1 MLFNDPSCVPE
12 NTIVSQIQ
20 NKIPE
25 FLGSD
30 WFGII
35 ILSQNFKYKIDAKFD
50 INQIGDELVLNF
62 LSNNKANLYKQ
73 DFKYKLYEYETNH
86 FAIIPIRSTENY
98 VVFFIHCR
106 TQASGP
112 FDIKDLEWNA
122 AYANAAY
129 KTLLINNEL
138 IQEQDYI
145 ENVLDST
152 ESVIVVFDLNYK
164 IVSSNKIAKKIFNID
179 KSGMTIVDINI
190 EDVTKFIAAIE
201 RVTSKGKKEQLRNM
215 IVIKNEKRSLLNVI
229 ISPLRNSK
237 KIISGCVLVGNDI
250 TKTQILEY
258 QFDQLRHY
266 VVLGEIALGLSHD
279 VKNPLTNIK
288 GCAAVLKKSKLIK
301 QNELN
306 HLNLIIHEVDRIDEI
321 INQMMSFGNVAKS
334 NDYILLDIN
343 DVIYNCIQIINRQ
356 KVYRSIDVLYDLDRS
371 APLVKA
377 KNRDIQQIFLNI
389 LINSLQAIENQGVIE
404 IKSCYNKEEET
415 LSVTISDN
423 GIGIEPGIIDKLFE
437 PYFTTKNDGTGLGLF
452 IAKQVLNK
460 YGGIIKI
467 SSTKNTGTLCEIRL
481 PMTASIIDNNIVSE
495 Y

>member
-1 MLFNDPSCVPE
+1 M
-12 NTIVSQIQ
+12 
-20 NKIPE
+20 
-25 FLGSD
+25 
-30 WFGII
+30 
-35 ILSQNFKYKIDAKFD
+35 
-50 INQIGDELVLNF
+50 
-62 LSNNKANLYKQ
+62 
-73 DFKYKLYEYETNH
+73 
-86 FAIIPIRSTENY
+86 
-98 VVFFIHCR
+98 
-106 TQASGP
+106 
-112 FDIKDLEWNA
+112 
-122 AYANAAY
+122 
-129 KTLLINNEL
+129 
-138 IQEQDYI
+138 
-145 ENVLDST
+145 
-152 ESVIVVFDLNYK
+152 
-164 IVSSNKIAKKIFNID
+164 
-179 KSGMTIVDINI
+179 
-190 EDVTKFIAAIE
+190 
-201 RVTSKGKKEQLRNM
+201 
-215 IVIKNEKRSLLNVI
+215 
-229 ISPLRNSK
+229 
-237 KIISGCVLVGNDI
+237 
-250 TKTQILEY
+250 
-258 QFDQLRHY
+258 
-266 VVLGEIALGLSHD
+266 
-279 VKNPLTNIK
+279 
-288 GCAAVLKKSKLIK
+288 
-301 QNELN
+301 
-306 HLNLIIHEVDRIDEI
+306 
-321 INQMMSFGNVAKS
+321 AKS